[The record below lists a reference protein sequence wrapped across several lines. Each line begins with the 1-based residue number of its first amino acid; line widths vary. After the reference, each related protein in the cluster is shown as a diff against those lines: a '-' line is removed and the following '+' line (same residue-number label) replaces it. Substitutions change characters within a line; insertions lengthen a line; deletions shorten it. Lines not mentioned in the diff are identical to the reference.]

1 MHYNISDVEVSRSDH
16 KAKSILLIPSRAIEL
31 LSAKKQSRLD
41 VFQSGD
47 MITDTGVCCVQL
59 VYCNAWSA
67 LCVVDSVDTRGA
79 LDAIRELVSTSNVYI
94 EERQKSTESTPSL
107 FLLENI
113 VLYITKILKV

>member
-31 LSAKKQSRLD
+31 FSAKKQSRLD